1 MNSKKHTNCLRI
13 NQECQLNVCWKAC
26 GSRTFIVRMMDA
38 LKLSRNSAPVSLVD
52 PSLLGR
58 YLDIKVRV
66 AKGMRAMAS

>member
-1 MNSKKHTNCLRI
+1 
-13 NQECQLNVCWKAC
+13 
-26 GSRTFIVRMMDA
+26 MMDA

-52 PSLLGR
+52 PSLPGR